1 MKKSILSIFAVLA
14 AWNLPGADLD
24 LQMPFNPGRNSP
36 VAWWDGPKCSLVEEN
51 GKNWVAIEEG
61 TGIRFKNKFPGKAGD
76 VLEFEIT
83 LKWEKGPVSVRLGE
97 WSKNG
102 YIDEVAAFIQKATD
116 KPAVYKGEIV
126 LKDAEKPDKNGVL
139 RKVSEYTVNI
149 QAHRGSKNVRIE
161 NIKANLKIKEQP

>member
-1 MKKSILSIFAVLA
+1 MKKNILSIFAVLA
-14 AWNLPGADLD
+14 AWNLLGAELD
-24 LQMPFNPGRNSP
+24 LQMPFKPGQNSP

-51 GKNWVAIEEG
+51 GKKLVSIEEG

-83 LKWEKGPVSVRLGE
+83 LKWEKGPVSVRLGQ

-102 YIDEVAAFIQKATD
+102 YIDEVAFYISKATD
-116 KPAVYKGEIV
+116 KLAVYNGKIV

-149 QAHRGSKNVRIE
+149 QAHKGSKNVMIE
-161 NIKANLKIKEQP
+161 NIKANLNTKEKP